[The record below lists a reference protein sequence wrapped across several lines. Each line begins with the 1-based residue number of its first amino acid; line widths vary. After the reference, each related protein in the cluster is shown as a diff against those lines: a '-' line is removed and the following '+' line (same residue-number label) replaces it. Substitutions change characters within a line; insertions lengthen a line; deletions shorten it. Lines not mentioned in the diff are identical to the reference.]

1 MLTLGIW
8 DLNLLEPSG
17 PEIVLHR
24 DFVTFTLLFPLTQP
38 KPVFISLLDDITHDE
53 GDESGDNDDSL
64 IPPVQH
70 DFSGWM
76 IKRNSCPYIAWK
88 QC

>member
-1 MLTLGIW
+1 MG
-8 DLNLLEPSG
+8 LLY
-17 PEIVLHR
+17 L
-24 DFVTFTLLFPLTQP
+24 FTLLFPLTEP
-38 KPVFISLLDDITHDE
+38 KAMIISLLDDSTRVEDDD
-53 GDESGDNDDSL
+53 GGDNDDSP

-76 IKRNSCPYIAWK
+76 IKCNSCPYVAWK